1 MNLLKRLLR
10 VNALDTFLH
19 AMVLFLTGMD
29 DNIYPTGLRGVTMS
43 LACVPLH
50 PLPPSHTHTHTHT
63 GRKPEIYSLE
73 KSLSEESVR

>member
-19 AMVLFLTGMD
+19 AMVLFLPGMD

-43 LACVPLH
+43 LACVPLQ
-50 PLPPSHTHTHTHT
+50 PLPPSHTHTHT

>member
-50 PLPPSHTHTHTHT
+50 LLPPPTHTHTHT
-63 GRKPEIYSLE
+63 QVENQ
-73 KSLSEESVR
+73 KSTL